1 MSGHSKW
8 ATIKRKKG
16 KLDAQRGR
24 IFTKLIK
31 EITVATRQ
39 GGGDPESNARLR
51 TAIAS
56 AKAANMP
63 QDNIKKATQKGTG
76 ELPGVAYDEVSYEGY
91 GPGGVAIL
99 MEVMTDNKNRTV
111 AEVRH
116 ILSKRGG
123 NLGETGCV
131 NWMFE
136 KKGFIQVE
144 TSSAD
149 EEKVFD
155 IAIESGASDM
165 STEGDV
171 FAITT
176 PPDAFEP
183 VRSAIEKAD
192 IPVVHAEVTMVPQTT
207 VQLDE
212 SKASSMLKLME
223 ELEDY
228 DDIQNVYANFDI
240 DDELLEKLSA

>member
-1 MSGHSKW
+1 VSGHSKW

-31 EITVATRQ
+31 EITVAARQ

-136 KKGFIQVE
+136 KKGFIQIE
-144 TSSAD
+144 TGSAD

-155 IAIESGASDM
+155 IAIESGATDM
-165 STEGDV
+165 TTEGEV

-176 PPDAFEP
+176 PPDTFES

-192 IPVVHAEVTMVPQTT
+192 ISIVHAEVTMVPQTT

-212 SKASSMLKLME
+212 NKVLSMLKLME
-223 ELEDY
+223 ELEDH